1 MFGYIYH
8 YIMGKMEPTDKR
20 FTLLGNWKIVHFKLA
35 KKYPV
40 QHLLMEDCE

>member
-20 FTLLGNWKIVHFKLA
+20 LTLLGNWKIVHFKLA
-35 KKYPV
+35 KKVSSTTPADGR
-40 QHLLMEDCE
+40 L